1 MYFDLIMLECCVFIN
16 GVDIFYFSA
25 IEAVLPKEE
34 ENELIKARN
43 LALKVMLRNKF
54 GEEESESKALEN
66 GSNIDDME
74 HSNYSAECLEA
85 TQDSGWGW
93 DSWADNFISSA
104 ASKVSNILETVEEQL
119 GIPDPVEMAKKT
131 NLKEGTSQGPRNDP
145 KETNSQLRDTTAES
159 RSEGSTSLS
168 NAVFMN
174 SFSI

>member
-1 MYFDLIMLECCVFIN
+1 M
-16 GVDIFYFSA
+16 
-25 IEAVLPKEE
+25 
-34 ENELIKARN
+34 
-43 LALKVMLRNKF
+43 
-54 GEEESESKALEN
+54 
-66 GSNIDDME
+66 
-74 HSNYSAECLEA
+74 
-85 TQDSGWGW
+85 
-93 DSWADNFISSA
+93 
-104 ASKVSNILETVEEQL
+104 SNILETVEEQL